1 MTTGLRER
9 KKTATRE
16 ALHAAAVR
24 LALAD
29 GIENLTVEAIADA
42 AFVSR
47 RTFSNYFANKEQAL
61 MHHDRMRAVRLVE
74 LVCTRPEEE
83 APRTALIRAAE
94 QLRAEYPDTPE
105 ARYRELR
112 LHPALLTELTAAYA
126 AVERDLAAAV
136 EQRLPDRPDRSLRA
150 QVLAAT
156 FLVALRIAGQAVL
169 EHPERN
175 FADLT
180 GRAIAFIHEGFRQ
193 EAEEAS
199 DGTP

>member
-9 KKTATRE
+9 KKAATRE

-24 LALAD
+24 LALAN

-61 MHHDRMRAVRLVE
+61 MHHDRTRAVRLVE

-94 QLRAEYPDTPE
+94 QLHAEYPDTPE
-105 ARYRELR
+105 AQYRELR
-112 LHPALLTELTAAYA
+112 LHPALLSELAAAYT
-126 AVERDLAAAV
+126 AVEQDLADAV
-136 EQRLPDRPDRSLRA
+136 EQRLPDQPDRALRA
-150 QVLAAT
+150 QVLAAA
-156 FLVALRIAGQAVL
+156 FLVALRIAGQTSL
-169 EHPERN
+169 EQPQRN
-175 FADLT
+175 FMDLT
-180 GRAIAFIHEGFRQ
+180 ERAIAFTHEGFRQ
-193 EAEEAS
+193 EAS
-199 DGTP
+199 DGVS